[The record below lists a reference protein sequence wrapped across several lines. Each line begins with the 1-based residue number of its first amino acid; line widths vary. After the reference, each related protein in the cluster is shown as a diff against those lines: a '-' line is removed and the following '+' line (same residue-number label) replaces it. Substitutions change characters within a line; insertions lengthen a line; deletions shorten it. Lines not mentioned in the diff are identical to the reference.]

1 MKRPAPIPGEKGYNP
16 QDHTI
21 HAGHTGGG
29 AAMRKRQASRGGPVG
44 LPPGRCGPVLPRTPE
59 HLSREVGA
67 SDNFIGLRLIGKET
81 PQPTTVLVH
90 SVTYEWNGH
99 LIEIEVVD

>member
-1 MKRPAPIPGEKGYNP
+1 MTVRHPGEE
-16 QDHTI
+16 
-21 HAGHTGGG
+21 
-29 AAMRKRQASRGGPVG
+29 PVG
-44 LPPGRCGPVLPRTPE
+44 PSPRAGVDRLLPRTPE

-81 PQPTTVLVH
+81 PEPTTVLIH